1 MLLLEVVGVVGRV
14 EHSVL
19 EQVAVKRTVLMGEE
33 VAVQPMVVWLEVQH
47 LLVSVRMVGRRKTPL
62 RVVWEVLRLM
72 GERGRMD
79 LEEGEA
85 LQVEVRSS
93 MVVRVEQ
100 V

>member
-1 MLLLEVVGVVGRV
+1 MVGRV
-14 EHSVL
+14 ELSVL

-33 VAVQPMVVWLEVQH
+33 VAVQPMVVWQEVQH

-62 RVVWEVLRLM
+62 LVGWEAMQLM
-72 GERGRMD
+72 GERGHMD

-85 LQVEVRSS
+85 VQVEVRSI

-100 V
+100 A